1 MPIDHKLILLLQSV
15 TEGEANCRG
24 ADFRKQVKKSASTD
38 RAETWSCRNTR
49 SAAANDA
56 EAQSRSDVPTL
67 PATTLLC
74 VCWAIAMPGSWAG
87 TGPKKF
93 LPRQG
98 GPEPS
103 FASTRIRSW
112 LQC

>member
-1 MPIDHKLILLLQSV
+1 MLIDHKLILLLQSV

-24 ADFRKQVKKSASTD
+24 ADFRKQVKKSASID
-38 RAETWSCRNTR
+38 RAETWSRCNTR
-49 SAAANDA
+49 SATANDA

-98 GPEPS
+98 GSEPS
-103 FASTRIRSW
+103 FASTRLRS
-112 LQC
+112 